1 MGSSCSK
8 PTVNIY
14 SRSNVIL
21 ASLEAH
27 SKESAGTH
35 RLLTG
40 TPIISNIG
48 VKATG
53 AFTGTGET
61 LSAVGAAGDGS
72 G

>member
-1 MGSSCSK
+1 ML
-8 PTVNIY
+8 TVAA
-14 SRSNVIL
+14 VC
-21 ASLEAH
+21 
-27 SKESAGTH
+27 TH
-35 RLLTG
+35 KLLTG